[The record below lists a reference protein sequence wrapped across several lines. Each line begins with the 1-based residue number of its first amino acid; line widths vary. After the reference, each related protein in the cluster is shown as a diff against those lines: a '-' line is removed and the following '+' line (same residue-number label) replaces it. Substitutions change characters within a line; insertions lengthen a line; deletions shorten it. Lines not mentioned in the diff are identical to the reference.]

1 MSIDDTA
8 RTEWLRFRERR
19 NASLA
24 EEHGWLSLSGF
35 YWLPEHPA
43 KFDGLPGLWSGSDDG
58 AVLAA
63 AAADGLRVLA
73 SGEPAQ
79 GRLTASL
86 ADEESLNWVG
96 FGAGSGGQVVVELA
110 RRAGRYALRPRDA
123 ASPVRTSFSGV
134 PVYEYAPEWVL
145 SGRFEPYRQPVEVPI
160 RTAHPEVPGVQRS
173 VGEVLLFLP
182 GDAAEHRLQVSA
194 AGPGTL
200 NLTFHDTTN
209 GRSTAG
215 WRSLT
220 FPAPAPGAEAGAGT
234 GARTGTAA
242 GGTVV
247 LDFNFAVNYPSAF
260 TEFGTCPMPV
270 DGNRIGAAVE
280 AGEKRPDAV

>member
-19 NASLA
+19 NATLA

-200 NLTFHDTTN
+200 NLTFHDKTN

-220 FPAPAPGAEAGAGT
+220 FPAPAPGAEAGTGT
-234 GARTGTAA
+234 GAGTAA